1 MDVTEPTSAPAG
13 TTALIETA
21 YDTWSDVADRA
32 DRLLQTV
39 GMATADLV
47 LLRRIGGPPGRR
59 RVDLAAAIRR
69 TPSQTVR
76 AVAPWVK
83 LGYVL
88 RTAEH
93 GFVLTQDGAAVVAEA
108 SLLLDRHLRLDG
120 PAPTD
125 DRR

>member
-1 MDVTEPTSAPAG
+1 MIEPTPAG
-13 TTALIETA
+13 TTAAIESA
-21 YDTWSDVADRA
+21 YDVWADVTARA

-47 LLRRIGGPPGRR
+47 LLRRIGAPPGRR
-59 RVDLAAAIRR
+59 RQDLADAIRR
-69 TPSQTVR
+69 TRSQTVR

-83 LGYVL
+83 LGYVI
-88 RTAEH
+88 RTDDH
-93 GFVLTQDGAAVVAEA
+93 GFVLTDDGAAVVAEA

-125 DRR
+125 DGM